1 MRSVASPGLIDP
13 ILIVHRPDIERVMAE
28 QGLEKDAYPIV
39 EAESE
44 LEAAELGVQK
54 VLDRQAAA
62 LMKGCIHT
70 DVLLHPVLTH
80 LRTARRVSHI
90 FVVELASYPKLLFVT
105 DAAINIV
112 PDLMT
117 KAAIVQN
124 AFDLAR
130 LFGIDRPKVAALSA
144 WRKSRKPRLHT
155 WRPLFLRLADEGNI
169 GKFQQYWSFPV

>member
-1 MRSVASPGLIDP
+1 MTDKQNSLPRRMRELVERAAGLSSIPVAVVDAAEEHVIVGACEASRAGLIDP
-13 ILIVHRPDIERVMAE
+13 ILIGHRPDIERVMAE

-54 VLDRQAAA
+54 VLDGQAAA
-62 LMKGCIHT
+62 LMKGWIHT

-117 KAAIVQN
+117 KAAIV
-124 AFDLAR
+124 
-130 LFGIDRPKVAALSA
+130 
-144 WRKSRKPRLHT
+144 
-155 WRPLFLRLADEGNI
+155 
-169 GKFQQYWSFPV
+169 